1 MGMPNR
7 TIYISD
13 ADVQIFEKAQQLAG
27 DNLSATIVK
36 ALRRFI
42 DMQEQE
48 LADFSEITVKVGKQV
63 MTKKQFIGRLLA
75 QGRFKGSN
83 EGRVEVFQVYQT
95 RKGAIALYKRNVPD
109 WGAWSHIPFDEEALP
124 GFGKTDKRDKLREKA
139 FETIE
144 KSYEKMGNWDEWR
157 GEYTFEVFEAI
168 EKIKELVPEELYTAA
183 AQNLFHGP
191 VEILDI

>member
-1 MGMPNR
+1 MPNK

-13 ADVQIFEKAQQLAG
+13 ADAEVFEKAQQIAG
-27 DNLSATIVK
+27 KNLSATIVS

-63 MTKKQFIGRLLA
+63 MTKKQFIGKLLV
-75 QGRFKGSN
+75 QGRFKSTD
-83 EGRVEVFQVYQT
+83 EERVDVYQVYQT
-95 RKGAIALYKRNVPD
+95 RKGAFVLYKRNTPN
-109 WGAWSHIPFDEEALP
+109 WGARSNMPFGEDSAQA
-124 GFGKTDKRDKLREKA
+124 FGLTELRDKLREKA
-139 FETIE
+139 FEQLE

-157 GEYTFEVFEAI
+157 GECTFEVFDEI
-168 EKIKELVPEELYTAA
+168 EKIKELVPEELYAA
-183 AQNLFHGP
+183 ATQNLHHGR